1 MTRMVPVVG
10 LASHTPMAPPTY
22 PVGMFALV
30 VQLSVSGEYASC
42 LSRLAGTMLT
52 GGEPPPIT

>member
-1 MTRMVPVVG
+1 MVPVVG

-22 PVGMFALV
+22 PAGMFALV

-42 LSRLAGTMLT
+42 LSRLAGTLPR
-52 GGEPPPIT
+52 GEPPPIT